1 MTVSPSS
8 VPGSASIASADDGDL
23 GSLGDSVALLSHYAA
38 VDGDFRTTA
47 ERLAG
52 LGTLK
57 CVLGPQHGFWGETQ
71 DNMIEW
77 SGYRD
82 PVLGV
87 PVHSLYG
94 ETRRPTPEMLEG
106 ADALVVDLQDV
117 GSRYYTYVYTMAL
130 AMRQC
135 ADMGLPVTVLDR
147 PNPLGTAI
155 AEGRML
161 DPEYA
166 SFVGLYPIPVRHGL
180 TIGELAGLFADI
192 DGIPRPEVV
201 ACSPEPPRDPRP
213 ESDWVHPSPN
223 MPSARTALVYPGM
236 CLLEGTN
243 LSEGRGTTR
252 PFEVF
257 GAPWLDDAAL
267 CAELN
272 GSAFMQGAVLRR
284 HRYIPT
290 FGKHAGTMCMG
301 GQIHVTD
308 AGTFRPYRAG
318 LGILAFC
325 MRHPES
331 VWKPPPYEYESEKM
345 PIDILAGGPEVRQA
359 VEDDDSD
366 RLLELAAVPLQRWKR
381 TAEEAMIYSREMQG

>member
-1 MTVSPSS
+1 M
-8 VPGSASIASADDGDL
+8 ASADDGDL
-23 GSLGDSVALLSHYAA
+23 RSLGDSVALLSHYAA

-52 LGTLK
+52 LGTLR
-57 CVLGPQHGFWGETQ
+57 CILGPQHGFWGETQ

-94 ETRRPTPEMLEG
+94 ETRRPTPGILEG

-135 ADMGLPVTVLDR
+135 ADTGLPVTVLDR
-147 PNPLGTAI
+147 PNPLGTVV

-180 TIGELAGLFADI
+180 TIAELARLFAEI
-192 DGIPRPEVV
+192 DGIPHPEVV
-201 ACSPEPPRDPRP
+201 VCSPHPPRDPWP
-213 ESDWVHPSPN
+213 ESDWVCPSPN
-223 MPSARTALVYPGM
+223 MPTPRTALVYPGM

-257 GAPWLDDAAL
+257 GAPWLDDVAL
-267 CAELN
+267 CKELN
-272 GSAFMQGAVLRR
+272 GSPFLEGAVLRR

-290 FGKHAGTMCMG
+290 FGKHAGTICRG

-308 AGTFRPYRAG
+308 AGAFRPYRAG

-331 VWKPPPYEYESEKM
+331 AWKQPPYEYETEKM
-345 PIDILAGGPEVRQA
+345 PIDILAGGPEVREA
-359 VEDDDSD
+359 VDDDDTD
-366 RLLELAAVPLQRWKR
+366 RLVELAAAPLQRWKR
-381 TAEEAMIYSREMQG
+381 TAEEAMIYPREMQG